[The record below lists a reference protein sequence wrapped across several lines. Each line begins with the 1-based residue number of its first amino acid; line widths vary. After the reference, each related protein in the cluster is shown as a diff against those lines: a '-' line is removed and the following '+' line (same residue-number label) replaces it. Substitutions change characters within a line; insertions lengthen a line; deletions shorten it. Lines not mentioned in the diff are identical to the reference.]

1 MTKGLFLTGLRSLL
15 ASVLA
20 SGAAFLFNRAASRG
34 GRPGPLLAF
43 VLGPGVEETAKTGFA
58 LAMAAPVLA
67 VHLGF
72 GAVEAVYDAS
82 AWLWHGPDPEPGPEG
97 EPASLSARGLAA
109 GAMSLLSHAA
119 FGVVTQAVLTVT
131 LEPLF
136 AVAAAVLAHA
146 AWNLAIVALVGA
158 GGRL

>member
-1 MTKGLFLTGLRSLL
+1 M
-15 ASVLA
+15 
-20 SGAAFLFNRAASRG
+20 FNRAASRG

-82 AWLWHGPDPEPGPEG
+82 AWLWHGPDPDPEPDPGPGREG

>member
-1 MTKGLFLTGLRSLL
+1 MGVRSLL
-15 ASVLA
+15 ATVLA

-34 GRPGPLLAF
+34 ARPGPLLAL

-58 LAMAAPVLA
+58 LAMAAPVVV

-82 AWLWHGPDPEPGPEG
+82 ARLGPGG
-97 EPASLSARGLAA
+97 GPASLSARGLAA

-119 FGVVTQAVLTVT
+119 FGAVTQAVLALT
-131 LEPLF
+131 LEPFL
-136 AVAAAVLAHA
+136 AVAAAVLVHA
-146 AWNLAIVALVGA
+146 VWNLTIVALVGA
-158 GGRL
+158 GGRP